1 MNRNE
6 ITPVGLDLGNSET
19 KVCILGK
26 FAKIPSRV
34 GLEKPQGAISSKTGR
49 ELKAQAF
56 KLLFDSDK
64 TGWFGQDVLGAS
76 AIQKL
81 DMAKYDAV
89 HISILFRA
97 VLYQWQ
103 KVHKID
109 LSTLGKL
116 NVVTSMPPGL
126 FQKSASNNQAVVEFK
141 KSFNR
146 GQSHVWIRD
155 GKSSVQIVTQFGGLI
170 QEAVAWGSDMPRQ
183 GKMILTVDMGGLT
196 NDYALFNG
204 SSTPVFSRTD
214 KTGLLHAYAA
224 INSNGAQAELNI
236 LRNKS
241 EPLPAPVVAHYN
253 QVENRIQLIKATIK
267 RDIDHLYI
275 IGGGAALMPA
285 QIKAT
290 FAPLAGKLT
299 VKNEYPNCEANWRHG
314 QAGGQI

>member
-1 MNRNE
+1 MKL
-6 ITPVGLDLGNSET
+6 TPVGLDLGNTGT

-26 FAKIPSRV
+26 YAKIPSRV
-34 GLEKPQGAISSKTGR
+34 GLEKPQGAISSKNGR

-56 KLLFDSDK
+56 KLIFNSDK
-64 TGWFGQDVLGAS
+64 TFWFGQDVLGAS

-81 DMAKYDAV
+81 DMSKYDAD

-97 VLYQWQ
+97 VLYKWA

-116 NVVTSMPPGL
+116 NVVASMPPGL
-126 FQKSASNNQAVVEFK
+126 FQKPAQNKAATTAFK
-141 KSFNR
+141 KCFNR
-146 GQSHVWIRD
+146 GQSHAWIRD

-170 QEAVAWGSDMPRQ
+170 QEAVAWGSDIPRK
-183 GKMILTVDMGGLT
+183 GKIILTVDMGGLT

-204 SSTPVFSRTD
+204 SSIPFLSQTD

-236 LRNKS
+236 LRNKN
-241 EPLPAPVVAHYN
+241 EPLPTSLVAHYN

-285 QIKAT
+285 KIKAT
-290 FAPLAGKLT
+290 FSPLAGKLT
-299 VKNEYPNCEANWRHG
+299 VKNEYPNCEANWRH
-314 QAGGQI
+314 AGGE

>member
-1 MNRNE
+1 MNQNE

-19 KVCILGK
+19 KVCIRGK

-34 GLEKPQGAISSKTGR
+34 GLEKPQGAIGSKTGR

-56 KLLFDSDK
+56 KLIFNSDK
-64 TGWFGQDVLGAS
+64 TFWFGQDVLGAS

-81 DMAKYDAV
+81 DMAKYDAD

-97 VLYQWQ
+97 VLYKWA

-109 LSTLGKL
+109 LATLGKL

-126 FQKSASNNQAVVEFK
+126 FQKSASNNQAVAEFK

-155 GKSSVQIVTQFGGLI
+155 GKAKSVQIVTQFGGLI

-183 GKMILTVDMGGLT
+183 GKTILTVDMGGLT

-285 QIKAT
+285 PIKAT

-299 VKNEYPNCEANWRHG
+299 VKNEYPNCEANWRH
-314 QAGGQI
+314 AGIE

>member
-1 MNRNE
+1 MTE
-6 ITPVGLDLGNSET
+6 LTPIGFDFGNTSA
-19 KVCILGK
+19 KVCIGVENGRR

-34 GLEKPQGAISSKTGR
+34 GLEKPQGAISSKTGL
-49 ELKAQAF
+49 ELKAAAF
-56 KLLFDSDK
+56 SLVFNSDD
-64 TGWFGQDVLGAS
+64 TFWFGQDVLGAS

-81 DMAKYDAV
+81 DMSKYDAD

-126 FQKSASNNQAVVEFK
+126 FQKSASNNQAVTAFK

-170 QEAVAWGSDMPRQ
+170 QEAVAWGSDLPRH

-204 SSTPVFSRTD
+204 SSTPVSSRTD
-214 KTGLLHAYAA
+214 KAGLLHAYAA
-224 INSNGAQAELNI
+224 IGSNAAQAELNI
-236 LRNKS
+236 LRNKNKQ
-241 EPLPAPVVAHYN
+241 LPAPLVAYYN
-253 QVENRIQLIKATIK
+253 EVENKIQLIKAFIK

-285 QIKAT
+285 HIKAT
-290 FAPLAGKLT
+290 FSSLAGKIT
-299 VKNEYPNCEANWRHG
+299 VKNEYANCEANWRH
-314 QAGGQI
+314 AGR

>member
-1 MNRNE
+1 MKNE
-6 ITPVGLDLGNSET
+6 ITPIGLDIGNSET

-26 FAKIPSRV
+26 FAKVPSRV

-81 DMAKYDAV
+81 DMSKYDAV

-126 FQKSASNNQAVVEFK
+126 FQKSASNNQAVTEFK

-253 QVENRIQLIKATIK
+253 QVENRIQLIKAT
-267 RDIDHLYI
+267 
-275 IGGGAALMPA
+275 
-285 QIKAT
+285 
-290 FAPLAGKLT
+290 
-299 VKNEYPNCEANWRHG
+299 
-314 QAGGQI
+314 